1 MQSLRCQW
9 CSIKNSTES
18 MQLESAGR
26 SFGREFH
33 SRTICPS
40 IGNGSWKRS
49 QAHQSNEKQTQRD
62 SKQKIKKEKRT
73 LTRIQPFFLFFR
85 FTLDIASNLTKK
97 QFPRTDSLSR
107 LVWKS
112 SRKSCTVS
120 RIWLSYSLVMFPRSQ
135 RTPFNNSL
143 FIFFILLTFPP
154 RRPSFPFLISS
165 STYFINIPSTTQL
178 RIFGLLYSIYYT
190 FFEMT
195 FRVVDS
201 RFSHE
206 IVSAE
211 GDI

>member
-1 MQSLRCQW
+1 MDRESVVKLTRAMKNRLNGIRNKKNKERKKNFDSDPTFFSSLPIYFRYCV
-9 CSIKNSTES
+9 
-18 MQLESAGR
+18 
-26 SFGREFH
+26 
-33 SRTICPS
+33 
-40 IGNGSWKRS
+40 
-49 QAHQSNEKQTQRD
+49 QSN
-62 SKQKIKKEKRT
+62 
-73 LTRIQPFFLFFR
+73 P
-85 FTLDIASNLTKK
+85 KK

>member
-1 MQSLRCQW
+1 M
-9 CSIKNSTES
+9 
-18 MQLESAGR
+18 
-26 SFGREFH
+26 
-33 SRTICPS
+33 
-40 IGNGSWKRS
+40 
-49 QAHQSNEKQTQRD
+49 
-62 SKQKIKKEKRT
+62 
-73 LTRIQPFFLFFR
+73 TRIQPFFLLYR

-97 QFPRTDSLSR
+97 QFSRTDSLSR

-178 RIFGLLYSIYYT
+178 RIFGLLYLIYYT
-190 FFEMT
+190 FFWRWLSGLLIPVFPMKLWARKAIYKSWYGLERWLYLT
-195 FRVVDS
+195 RGYD
-201 RFSHE
+201 
-206 IVSAE
+206 
-211 GDI
+211 